1 MTNKSK
7 NNIGNFFE
15 DFSIN
20 QTIEHSTPRTITHGD
35 SSLYTA
41 LYGTRFALHSS
52 NEFAK
57 ELKLDQ
63 SPIDD
68 FLLFNM
74 AFGKTVPDISLN
86 ALANLGYA
94 DCKFLKPV
102 YPGDT
107 IKSVSHVIGLK
118 ENSNGETGVVYV
130 NSIST
135 NQNNEVVLDFKR
147 WVMIKKKV
155 KGVDNTE
162 TVLPTLPT
170 ELSKDEVKDIA
181 LSYNFDVTNFN
192 FTDSGSTSNFEDYNI
207 GEKIDHIDG
216 ITVEEAEHMLATKLY
231 QNTAKVHFNH
241 YYEKDGKFGK
251 RIVYGGH
258 VISLARSL
266 SYNGLANAFKIIAIN
281 GGTHAS
287 PCFAGKTVFAWSEI
301 IDVMEISD
309 SIGAIRIKTN
319 GIGDAPA
326 SEFQHQN
333 EDGKFNQNVLLSLDY
348 WALIPK
354 KK

>member
-1 MTNKSK
+1 MKHFKTYVDFINEAQSWNSVAKVMDKALKKAKVSTSYAKDYVKSLERMAK
-7 NNIGNFFE
+7 LTSKKFFDEYGDFTEADFIE
-15 DFSIN
+15 DVEYN
-20 QTIEHSTPRTITHGD
+20 M
-35 SSLYTA
+35 A
-41 LYGTRFALHSS
+41 
-52 NEFAK
+52 NEAK
-57 ELKLDQ
+57 AISEELKGHAKKMKED
-63 SPIDD
+63 
-68 FLLFNM
+68 
-74 AFGKTVPDISLN
+74 GIS
-86 ALANLGYA
+86 
-94 DCKFLKPV
+94 D
-102 YPGDT
+102 
-107 IKSVSHVIGLK
+107 
-118 ENSNGETGVVYV
+118 EE
-130 NSIST
+130 
-135 NQNNEVVLDFKR
+135 
-147 WVMIKKKV
+147 IKKMHPEVTDEDLNEAKFSF
-155 KGVDNTE
+155 
-162 TVLPTLPT
+162 
-170 ELSKDEVKDIA
+170 SKDEVKDIA

-192 FTDSGSTSNFEDYNI
+192 FTDSGSSACFEDYNI

-266 SYNGLANAFKIIAIN
+266 SYNGLANAFKIIGIN
-281 GGTHAS
+281 GGVHAS

-301 IDVMEISD
+301 IDIMEISD

-333 EDGKFNQNVLLSLDY
+333 DDDKFNQNVLLSLDY